1 MTSAIATGTYAT
13 RAAYGGLGA
22 PGISIASPEPVR
34 SLVGV
39 RRDVAAFFGIA
50 PRGPVRLPHADLEVD
65 DDVATWLTTAPRRR
79 SIPVPI
85 TSWDEYRRHFGGYEG
100 PGRLPYAVST
110 YFAGGGRLA
119 YVVRVVHE
127 HGDSVLNADACASGL
142 LGDLETTAGEP
153 IRLFARNEGS
163 WGNLLR
169 ATLRFAT
176 RPIAVRHVTA
186 FEIGVDPA
194 EWVPTGSMLR
204 LGLTN
209 DAQVLDYVD
218 SSVVEPVP
226 VGAGRRRVLRLAG
239 PVPPSIVSV
248 EVVTATLEV
257 VDGDPRFERREV
269 LLDIG
274 LRSDHPR
281 ALARVLADE
290 STLVWPS
297 ETWAAGTTRLTDPHL
312 SPVTLL
318 GADTGDGAPAQM
330 TGGRDRWH
338 EVVPDDF
345 FDGDWVPGDEL
356 VGDGIQSLADRDD
369 VGLLLAPD
377 LYDPQPIAETDD
389 VTDPLT
395 LCGPDFATH
404 VDLGPVTTPPPV
416 DAVGLTGLRLDPL
429 TSSSFDAIVAA
440 QRRLVD
446 FAEFRRD
453 LTVLL
458 DVPLGLPHRRALD
471 WRNEFD
477 SQFAAAY
484 HPWIDVAAP
493 DDQRDTLVRI
503 NPSAFAAGIIAAREL
518 RLGVQHG
525 PANEIAVGAVRAADN
540 VQPNRHDELH
550 VNGVNVFVA
559 ERDGIRLTGA
569 RTLSRQPAL
578 RQLSVARLL
587 AVIRLT
593 LEREMQWAVFE
604 PSNRFLWAEVRRL
617 VHDLLTRFFEAG
629 AFSGAT
635 TKEAFFVHCDDS
647 TMTRNDLDNGRLVCL
662 VGVAPVEPV
671 EYIVIE
677 IALSADRGV
686 SIQVAR

>member
-1 MTSAIATGTYAT
+1 MALAAATGTYA
-13 RAAYGGLGA
+13 ALGGLGALGA
-22 PGISIASPEPVR
+22 PGIFLASPEPVR

-39 RRDVAAFFGIA
+39 RRDTAAFFGVA
-50 PRGPVRLPHADLEVD
+50 PRGPARLPHADLQVD
-65 DDVATWLTTAPRRR
+65 DSVAAWLATTPRRR
-79 SIPVPI
+79 SIPVAV

-110 YFAGGGRLA
+110 YFAGGGRNA
-119 YVVRVVHE
+119 YVVRIVHD
-127 HGDSVLNADACASGL
+127 HADSAVDAGACASGV
-142 LGDLETTAGEP
+142 LGELKTTAGEP

-169 ATLRFAT
+169 ATLRFAA
-176 RPIAVRHVTA
+176 RPIAVRHLTSSEVT
-186 FEIGVDPA
+186 VDHG
-194 EWVPTGSMLR
+194 EWVPTGSLLR
-204 LGLTN
+204 LGLAN
-209 DAQVLDYVD
+209 DAQVLEYVE
-218 SSVVEPVP
+218 SSIEEPEPVGP
-226 VGAGRRRVLRLAG
+226 GHRRVLRLAG
-239 PVPPSIVSV
+239 PVPASTGSV
-248 EVVTATLEV
+248 DVVTATLEV
-257 VDGDPRFERREV
+257 IDGDPRFPRRET
-269 LLDIG
+269 LNDIG
-274 LRSDHPR
+274 LRGDHPR
-281 ALARVLADE
+281 SLARVVAEE
-290 STLVWPS
+290 STLAWPS
-297 ETWAAGTTRLTDPHL
+297 EMWAAGTTRLTDPRL
-312 SPVTLL
+312 SAVTLL
-318 GADTGDGAPAQM
+318 GDGDGAPAHM
-330 TGGRDRWH
+330 TGGQDRWH

-345 FDGDWVPGDEL
+345 FDDDWVPGDEL
-356 VGDGIQSLADRDD
+356 VGDGIQSLADLDD
-369 VGLLLAPD
+369 VGLLVAPD

-389 VTDPLT
+389 VTDPRT

-404 VDLGPVTTPPPV
+404 VDVALVPAPPPQPP
-416 DAVGLTGLRLDPL
+416 GLEGLRLDPL
-429 TSSSFDAIVAA
+429 TPASLEVIVAA

-446 FAEFRRD
+446 YAEFRRD

-503 NPSAFAAGIIAAREL
+503 NPSAFAAGIIASREL

-525 PANEIAVGAVRAADN
+525 PANEIAVGAVRVGDE
-540 VQPNRHDELH
+540 VSPDHHDELH
-550 VNGVNVFVA
+550 VSGVNVFVA

-569 RTLSRQPAL
+569 RTLSRGPAL
-578 RQLSVARLL
+578 RQLSVVRLL
-587 AVIRLT
+587 SVLRLT
-593 LEREMQWAVFE
+593 LDREMQRAVFE
-604 PSNRFLWAEVRRL
+604 PNNRYLWAEVRRL